1 MEITK
6 IFSELGGEEKLYSI
20 SLDETE
26 MILFSEFQKEFNSK
40 AQKALRHKV
49 EMQQGKE
56 IIERNSNGFVP
67 EDKRFYK
74 KVARDSN
81 KASVIKERLELDPAG
96 KQLTKSEILHSSINN
111 KGLRNGSLAS
121 GDRLVN
127 GDTSERIN
135 RGRGIKKNLMKGKT
149 YDHTKTGAESIAKNK
164 NIMKSFKTEDQLKT
178 IENNLKAKEN
188 KKFYDKL
195 KKETK
200 QKVENNLKKTKNIKK
215 IAGKTAL
222 GVAGVT
228 GAAIIGKKLYDK
240 KKKENK

>member
-6 IFSELGGEEKLYSI
+6 IFRELGGEEKLYSI

-26 MILFSEFQKEFNSK
+26 MLLFSEFQKEFNSK

-96 KQLTKSEILHSSINN
+96 KQLTKSDIAFTTI
-111 KGLRNGSLAS
+111 
-121 GDRLVN
+121 
-127 GDTSERIN
+127 
-135 RGRGIKKNLMKGKT
+135 
-149 YDHTKTGAESIAKNK
+149 SIA
-164 NIMKSFKTEDQLKT
+164 
-178 IENNLKAKEN
+178 
-188 KKFYDKL
+188 
-195 KKETK
+195 
-200 QKVENNLKKTKNIKK
+200 
-215 IAGKTAL
+215 
-222 GVAGVT
+222 
-228 GAAIIGKKLYDK
+228 GANAS
-240 KKKENK
+240 

>member
-1 MEITK
+1 MEIQK

-81 KASVIKERLELDPAG
+81 KADIIRERLELDPAG
-96 KQLTKSEILHSSINN
+96 KQLTKSEILHSSINS
-111 KGLRNGSLAS
+111 KGMGNGSLAS
-121 GDRLVN
+121 GSRLMN
-127 GDTSERIN
+127 GDTSSLIN
-135 RGRGIKKNLMKGKT
+135 RGRGIKKNLLKGDS
-149 YDHTKTGAESIAKNK
+149 YDHGELNIEGNK
-164 NIMKSFKTEDQLKT
+164 ETMKSFKTKDQLKT

-195 KKETK
+195 EKETK
-200 QKVENNLKKTKNIKK
+200 QKVENSLKKTKNIKK
-215 IAGKTAL
+215 IAGKTTL

-228 GAAIIGKKLYDK
+228 GAAVIGKKLYDK
-240 KKKENK
+240 KKKDKK